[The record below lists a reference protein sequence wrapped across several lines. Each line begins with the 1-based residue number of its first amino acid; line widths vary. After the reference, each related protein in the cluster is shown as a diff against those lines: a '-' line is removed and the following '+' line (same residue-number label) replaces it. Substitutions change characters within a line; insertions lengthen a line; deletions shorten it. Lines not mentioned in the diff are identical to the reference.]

1 MWGYETGV
9 FVILG
14 QDSFIEAVLNTAA
27 LLFIPEID
35 DSLPSLLGFDEKG
48 MLLDDLLSL
57 PYTNELCSNSFSI
70 KLLSKTF

>member
-1 MWGYETGV
+1 MDVVVNTILPSVLIVAGV

-48 MLLDDLLSL
+48 MFSLIIFPLCLL
-57 PYTNELCSNSFSI
+57 Y
-70 KLLSKTF
+70 K